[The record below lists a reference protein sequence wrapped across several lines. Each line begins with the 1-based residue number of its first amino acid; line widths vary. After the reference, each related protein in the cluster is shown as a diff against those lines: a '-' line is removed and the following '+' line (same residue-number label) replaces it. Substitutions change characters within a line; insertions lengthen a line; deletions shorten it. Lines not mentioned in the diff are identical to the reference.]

1 MIFKKYFN
9 IQKYLET
16 QEKLIERVLN
26 LKMHADVLAR
36 LRKQVIDLQV
46 LSLKKNCSPDSCL
59 KIRDDIRH
67 QAAEL
72 LHSLDPS
79 LSYQEHYS
87 GPIVCDSSGEFKANV
102 AFISRLRLAVDRLS
116 RAAVVSEGGFSEPLR
131 GASAPSR
138 NAGAQRRSPSPLH
151 SAVPERPRS
160 ARLGLAADTP
170 IQDGARNS
178 SKGSPPFHVPDTTHL
193 EQKARSLA
201 DSITQMKYKIQALKE
216 ELAIDDIDDQYKNT
230 DIFLAKHRRISQ
242 RLESQENAHRQLTA
256 YHRDLQ
262 ALIPELER
270 EKDAMLTEA
279 CIKATEESSAMEG
292 LIF

>member
-1 MIFKKYFN
+1 MS
-9 IQKYLET
+9 
-16 QEKLIERVLN
+16 
-26 LKMHADVLAR
+26 ADILAK

-87 GPIVCDSSGEFKANV
+87 GPIVCDSNKEFKANV

-116 RAAVVSEGGFSEPLR
+116 KATAISEDGFAEPFR

-138 NAGAQRRSPSPLH
+138 NVGAQRRSSSPFH
-151 SAVPERPRS
+151 NAIPERPRS
-160 ARLGLAADTP
+160 ARLGAADIT
-170 IQDGARNS
+170 IQNEANGNLRD
-178 SKGSPPFHVPDTTHL
+178 SPSFHMPDTVRL
-193 EQKARSLA
+193 ERKAKGLA
-201 DSITQMKYKIQALKE
+201 DSISQMKYKIQALKE
-216 ELAIDDIDDQYKNT
+216 ELAIDDIEDQYKNT
-230 DIFLAKHRRISQ
+230 EIFLAKYQRISQ
-242 RLESQENAHRQLTA
+242 RLESQESTYHRLLA

-270 EKDAMLTEA
+270 EKDAMLTDA
-279 CIKATEESSAMEG
+279 CIKATEESSAVEG
-292 LIF
+292 LVF